1 MNNRKLRESPKGVH
15 IEAHLV
21 RLGACNEFPGPDV
34 TLPDADWH
42 AAAEI
47 RSLPQRNAFLA
58 TRALLRKLL
67 SARIGCPPA
76 AVPIIREANGKLRL
90 LRGGI
95 EFSLSHCEGW
105 CAVALS
111 ADFAVGVDVEPI
123 RSMPSMAQVASDFF
137 PPTARAAFDAAS
149 PEERVNVFFQWW
161 TRMEAALKASARG
174 LDDSFSCFDGVVHE
188 ACDAVPGLALAVAV
202 RSAATPTVG
211 WHLPLMKSSL
221 TQTTTV

>member
-1 MNNRKLRESPKGVH
+1 V
-15 IEAHLV
+15 HLV
-21 RLGACNEFPGPDV
+21 RLGACNEFPGRDV

-47 RSLPQRNAFLA
+47 RSLPQRNVFLA

-137 PPTARAAFDAAS
+137 PPIARAAFDAAS

-174 LDDSFSCFDGVVHE
+174 SMIAFPASMGSFTKRATQCP
-188 ACDAVPGLALAVAV
+188 AWRWPL
-202 RSAATPTVG
+202 RSAAQQ
-211 WHLPLMKSSL
+211 LPQSGGIYP
-221 TQTTTV
+221 